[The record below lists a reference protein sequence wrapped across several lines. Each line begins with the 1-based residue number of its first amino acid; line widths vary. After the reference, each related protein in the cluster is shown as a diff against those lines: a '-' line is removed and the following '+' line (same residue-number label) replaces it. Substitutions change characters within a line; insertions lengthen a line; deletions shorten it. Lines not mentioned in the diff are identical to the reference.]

1 MTTHIEW
8 KKHIQ
13 SLSTNR
19 KVKHDISLNIPTYP
33 HFFLYLYF
41 GISISYH
48 YHHLIPLLF
57 CIFSFTQ
64 LLVSNSSIFTLLTFE
79 FLLIFIFTF
88 IILCFVFYFVI
99 LSTGAS
105 SPLFN
110 LCFLTITY
118 LFCFCCRCSMNLDSR
133 QNSALSIFFFLTT
146 QMI

>member
-1 MTTHIEW
+1 M
-8 KKHIQ
+8 KY
-13 SLSTNR
+13 
-19 KVKHDISLNIPTYP
+19 DISLNIPTYP
-33 HFFLYLYF
+33 HYFFCLYF

-48 YHHLIPLLF
+48 YHHLISVLF

-64 LLVSNSSIFTLLTFE
+64 LLVSNSSIFTVLTFE

-110 LCFLTITY
+110 LSFLTITY
-118 LFCFCCRCSMNLDSR
+118 LFCFCCRCSLNLDSR